1 MASEF
6 AVYAS
11 QCRSP
16 DPTQDSLPG
25 AGQALPDGLST
36 RRAPTKGFKL
46 TSCSLSS
53 FPKLAW
59 RNPLLCSRVSGKT
72 RRFPAIRPVRQ
83 QRRGTRT
90 SPASDAKYANA
101 G

>member
-11 QCRSP
+11 QCRLP

-25 AGQALPDGLST
+25 AGQALLDGLST
-36 RRAPTKGFKL
+36 RRVPMKGFKL

-59 RNPLLCSRVSGKT
+59 RKPGGPGRL
-72 RRFPAIRPVRQ
+72 PAQGSHRPVRA
-83 QRRGTRT
+83 RIRAYG
-90 SPASDAKYANA
+90 SSNHGFAA
-101 G
+101 